1 MSKMLVGKDIKTLC
15 FLYRT
20 RNKPWE
26 SFINSQV
33 ALSFG
38 CGSYTNFG
46 FLFVVVA
53 FPSLK
58 QLKKNP
64 KANV

>member
-46 FLFVVVA
+46 FLFAVVA

-64 KANV
+64 KAHV